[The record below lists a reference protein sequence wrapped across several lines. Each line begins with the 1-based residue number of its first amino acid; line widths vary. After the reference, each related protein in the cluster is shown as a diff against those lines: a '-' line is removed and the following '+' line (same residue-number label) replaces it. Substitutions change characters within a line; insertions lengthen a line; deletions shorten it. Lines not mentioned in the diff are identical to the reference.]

1 MPRDRTDWLFEGVHF
16 PNELGAENYLVR
28 APRPVCNE
36 RPMNS
41 VMTGVVQSG
50 CLRQENGTY
59 LERSLPLV
67 EFEYSRVQMQD
78 EIHEIDAEVCCS

>member
-1 MPRDRTDWLFEGVHF
+1 MLRDRTDWLFEDVHF
-16 PNELGAENYLVR
+16 PNELGAENYLVM
-28 APRPVCNE
+28 ATRPVYDE

-50 CLRQENGTY
+50 YLRQENRTY
-59 LERSLPLV
+59 LERALPLV

-78 EIHEIDAEVCCS
+78 EKHEIDAEVCCS